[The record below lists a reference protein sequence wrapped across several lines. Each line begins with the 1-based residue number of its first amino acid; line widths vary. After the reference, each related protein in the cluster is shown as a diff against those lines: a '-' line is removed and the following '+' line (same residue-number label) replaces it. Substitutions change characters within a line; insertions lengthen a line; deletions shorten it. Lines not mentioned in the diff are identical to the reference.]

1 MRKKRL
7 RRVENLSDV
16 ISIKT
21 SKENHQVHLSQKLKY
36 TPVKCEDCD
45 RMCPHRRVVNSKVSF
60 SVEPNQWLHQCSVCH
75 QYYNPKTGKFNTSWI
90 GVTAQYSLKNYRK
103 R

>member
-1 MRKKRL
+1 MRKNKL
-7 RRVENLSDV
+7 RRVKNLSDV

-45 RMCPHRRVVNSKVSF
+45 RMCPLRRVVYSKVSWQMAPPIW
-60 SVEPNQWLHQCSVCH
+60 VHQCNVCR
-75 QYYNPKTGKFNTSWI
+75 QYYNEQSGKFNTSFL
-90 GVTAQYSLKNYRK
+90 GVLSQNKRK
-103 R
+103 KYGPR